1 MEALSDIFAFM
12 AGVPA
17 MVGLILTALII
28 FLTADWRLSL
38 TALLVQYILAGLAL
52 TRFIQAEVAVVKI
65 LAGVLAVFILYLTA
79 RRVQEGKVPPPD
91 TAAGARFL
99 GMNIVWQAGPLG
111 LPLRLLAVVLV
122 VLGLVRLF
130 ADYRPTLVPADFA
143 FVACWL
149 GGMGVIGLILSS
161 DPLRTA
167 AAVLTI
173 LIGFDLVYAGLEPSL
188 AIAGFFGAFTLMAA
202 LAFAYLTAVQ
212 GLSAGPAG
220 PDREGTQP

>member
-1 MEALSDIFAFM
+1 METLSDIFTFV

-38 TALLVQYILAGLAL
+38 TALLVQYILGGIAL

-65 LAGVLAVFILYLTA
+65 LTGVLAVFILYLTA
-79 RRVQEGKVPPPD
+79 RRIQEKVRQPG
-91 TAAGARFL
+91 TTVSSRFL
-99 GMNIVWQAGPLG
+99 GINIAWQAGPLG
-111 LPLRLLAVVLV
+111 LPLRLLAVALV
-122 VLGLVRLF
+122 ILGLVRLF
-130 ADYRPTLVPADFA
+130 VDYHPTLVPADLA

-149 GGMGVIGLILSS
+149 SGIGIIGLILSG

-188 AIAGFFGAFTLMAA
+188 AVAGFFGAFILMAA

-212 GLSAGPAG
+212 GLDQEETEP
-220 PDREGTQP
+220 